1 MKKIKAAETLFKI
14 KEHNKLKNWQ
24 TNESG
29 ETMKIKIKTFFN
41 LLIVLCI
48 GFSSHILIKIKHILS
63 TCGPTYHIVN

>member
-41 LLIVLCI
+41 LLIVLSYKI
-48 GFSSHILIKIKHILS
+48 FKLGIK
-63 TCGPTYHIVN
+63 ND